1 MGRVRQETMHDRD
14 GGERE
19 DPPVVG
25 RGRRRRLFGP
35 RRRGVGDEAHVV
47 VGAGRRLVGEV
58 WREERRPVVL
68 DDHRVV
74 LRHVDGRGQLVVS

>member
-1 MGRVRQETMHDRD
+1 MIEMVR
-14 GGERE
+14 ERE
-19 DPPVVG
+19 DKDGPPVVG

-35 RRRGVGDEAHVV
+35 RRRGVGGEAHVV